1 MKKTSLF
8 TRTIYIAVVVMLL
21 AACAT
26 PATSAAATSA
36 RGNQRPS
43 RHQRAG
49 ANRRSRSQGPQGIVI
64 GAALPLTGGQAREG
78 AFYKKSWMIVKEWN
92 DAGGITVKEFNRKIG
107 EADHLRR

>member
-8 TRTIYIAVVVMLL
+8 TRTIYIAVVVMLRGM
-21 AACAT
+21 CHT
-26 PATSAAATSA
+26 HHRSAEATSA

-49 ANRRSRSQGPQGIVI
+49 ANRRSRSSRSQGIVI

-78 AFYKKSWMIVKEWN
+78 AFYKKSY
-92 DAGGITVKEFNRKIG
+92 G
-107 EADHLRR
+107 